1 MPTTDRVSRSA
12 SWLAALGAWLAGASV
27 ALAAYAS
34 HGVDGDARARL
45 MLAAM
50 FAFGHGLALAA
61 LAPQALRRT
70 ARLAL
75 AAMLIGVLAFSGSL
89 AAAQFFGTPTRLAPL
104 GGTLMMLGWLVFGI
118 DRVRR

>member
-1 MPTTDRVSRSA
+1 MQTAVRLPRLSQ
-12 SWLAALGAWLAGASV
+12 WLAAIGAWLAGASV

-34 HGVDGDARARL
+34 HAVEDDARTRL

-61 LAPQALRRT
+61 LAHQAS
-70 ARLAL
+70 ARIARAAL
-75 AAMLIGVLAFSGSL
+75 AAMLLGVLLFSGSL
-89 AAAQFFGTPTRLAPL
+89 VAAHFLGAPTRLAPF
-104 GGTLMMLGWLVFGI
+104 GGGLLMLAWLAFGI